1 MKALLNGRIILPN
14 QIVDDMALI
23 FDDKIVGIMP
33 NDKAAQLE
41 NCEFIDAAGKYVSPG
56 LIDIHIHGYLG
67 EEAAEGDPDGIYK
80 MAQGILA
87 NGVTSW
93 LPTTMTVA
101 KTQIEKALCTIRE
114 LKQKSLG
121 PKEEW
126 CGAQVLG
133 ANVEG
138 PFINPAKKGAQ
149 AEEHIIPPDAAFVKK
164 YADVI
169 KVITIA
175 PEMDKDFECIKELSR
190 DTDVLLSIGHTGA
203 DYDTAVASVKAGMS
217 HITHLFNAMTGL
229 QHRSPGVVGAALST
243 DVSVEIIADTF
254 HIHPGLYSV
263 IDKIKGNK
271 MILITDCVRA
281 GGLADGEYTL
291 GGQKILVNGIEC
303 RLEDCTIAG
312 SVLRFNQAVKNV
324 RDHTDM
330 PLWKIVAAASFNP
343 AVAIGMGDSKG
354 SLETG
359 KDADIIVTDE
369 DFNVEKTFVR
379 GTLYYSK

>member
-164 YADVI
+164 YAD
-169 KVITIA
+169 
-175 PEMDKDFECIKELSR
+175 
-190 DTDVLLSIGHTGA
+190 
-203 DYDTAVASVKAGMS
+203 
-217 HITHLFNAMTGL
+217 
-229 QHRSPGVVGAALST
+229 
-243 DVSVEIIADTF
+243 
-254 HIHPGLYSV
+254 
-263 IDKIKGNK
+263 
-271 MILITDCVRA
+271 
-281 GGLADGEYTL
+281 
-291 GGQKILVNGIEC
+291 
-303 RLEDCTIAG
+303 
-312 SVLRFNQAVKNV
+312 
-324 RDHTDM
+324 
-330 PLWKIVAAASFNP
+330 
-343 AVAIGMGDSKG
+343 SK
-354 SLETG
+354 
-359 KDADIIVTDE
+359 
-369 DFNVEKTFVR
+369 KTPF
-379 GTLYYSK
+379 